1 MGPGAPTRPGLSV
14 RSLPPNI
21 FAVVMA
27 TGIVSLAVNGA
38 GFALL
43 AHALFWLNVGLYA
56 VLWVLLI
63 SRVLRHRADLAA
75 DLRSHAK
82 APGFFTLVAAPCV
95 LGNQC
100 VLLFGGSAAGLA
112 LWVVGVMFWL
122 ALTYAMVPGLMEG
135 VAKPKPEEGLN
146 GAWLLAV
153 VGTQAVSVLAC
164 LLVPALADGA
174 PDLPLFVAL
183 AFWLVGSMLYI
194 WLIALIFHR
203 ILFLPLP
210 PGELTPPYWIN
221 MGAMAIS
228 TLAGVR
234 LVGEASRMPL
244 LAELLP
250 FLKGMTLLF
259 WATGTW
265 WIPILVALGVWRHL
279 YKRVPLSYEHG
290 YWAAV
295 FPLGMYTVCTQNLI
309 RVFQLPF
316 LQLIAAA
323 FVWIALLAW
332 GLTFV
337 GMAWHV
343 IAPKTAG
350 TMRTPPGDQDKGT
363 ETQAALAG
371 LGSEPLECT
380 THLST
385 DQRQSTTGK

>member
-1 MGPGAPTRPGLSV
+1 MEPARPTKPGLSV
-14 RSLPPNI
+14 RDLPPNI

-27 TGIVSLAVNGA
+27 TGIVSLALNGA
-38 GFALL
+38 GYHLI
-43 AHALFWLNVGLYA
+43 AHALFWLNIGFYA
-56 VLWVLLI
+56 VLSVLLLT
-63 SRVLRHRADLAA
+63 RVLRYRANLAA

-100 VLLFGGSAAGLA
+100 VLLFGASAAGLA
-112 LWVVGVMFWL
+112 LWIVGFTFWL
-122 ALTYAMVPGLMEG
+122 ALSYAMVPGLMEG
-135 VAKPKPEEGLN
+135 SAKPKPEEGLN
-146 GAWLLAV
+146 GAWLLTV

-164 LLVPALADGA
+164 LLAPVLAADA
-174 PDLPLFVAL
+174 PDVPLFVAL
-183 AFWLVGSMLYI
+183 AFWLVGSMLYV

-228 TLAGVR
+228 TLAGAR
-234 LVGEASRMPL
+234 LVGEAGRMPL
-244 LAELLP
+244 LTELLP

-265 WIPILVALGVWRHL
+265 WIPILLALGAWRHL
-279 YKRVPLSYEHG
+279 HKRVPLTYEHG

-316 LQLIAAA
+316 LEPIATV
-323 FVWIALLAW
+323 FVWIALSAW
-332 GLTFV
+332 GLTF
-337 GMAWHV
+337 
-343 IAPKTAG
+343 
-350 TMRTPPGDQDKGT
+350 
-363 ETQAALAG
+363 AG
-371 LGSEPLECT
+371 LARHLARLKVEGAVPAQEGSE
-380 THLST
+380 
-385 DQRQSTTGK
+385 DGQGGKPQQGKVVG